1 VLSAVRGAPG
11 VCLVVGDVDTG
22 KSTFSE
28 ALGHRCV
35 RAGIRTALVDADL
48 GQSRLG
54 PPTTIAYEMLRGDA
68 PADSSAPGGRGAW
81 WFVGDTSPQYR
92 PLAAVVGTLR
102 MAQAAAASGAECS
115 IVDTC
120 GWVRG
125 SAAVA
130 LKEAKL
136 ALLRPRHVVALQR
149 GEELE
154 PILAPCRF
162 RRDMVVHRL
171 RPSPRVRPR
180 SQERRRA
187 HRQRMFAEHFADA
200 VEREFALD
208 AVVISGAPVL
218 CGRRAP
224 EHVRALAADAL
235 NADVVHA
242 EVVGDRLILVS
253 ESPPSADGLA
263 ALAEAFPEEQ
273 AEVYTTDE
281 FRGRIAGV
289 SDADGR
295 FVALAM
301 VTSIDFPARRLRL
314 RAPDL
319 PEPGPIGLTLGCLRV
334 APDFSELGRR
344 G

>member
-1 VLSAVRGAPG
+1 MREAPG

-28 ALGHRCV
+28 ALGHRCAQ
-35 RAGIRTALVDADL
+35 AGIRTALLDADL

-54 PPTTIAYEMLRGDA
+54 PPTTVAYEMLG
-68 PADSSAPGGRGAW
+68 ADVPPGASPSGGPGAW

-92 PLAAVVGTLR
+92 PLAALVGTVR
-102 MAQAAAASGAECS
+102 MAQAAGAAGAECL

-125 SAAVA
+125 SAAAA

-162 RRDMVVHRL
+162 RRDIVVHRL

-208 AVVISGAPVL
+208 AVAISGAPIL

-224 EHVRALAADAL
+224 AHVRALAADAL
-235 NADVVHA
+235 NARVMHV
-242 EVVGDRLILVS
+242 EVVGDRLTLVS
-253 ESPPSADGLA
+253 ESPPSAEDLQ
-263 ALAEAFPEEQ
+263 ALSEAFPEEQ
-273 AEVYTTDE
+273 TEVYTTDE

-289 SDADGR
+289 TDADGC
-295 FVALAM
+295 FIALAI
-301 VTSIDFPARRLRL
+301 VTSIDFSARRLRI
-314 RAPDL
+314 RAPGL
-319 PEPGPIGLTLGCLRV
+319 PEPGPIGLTLGSLRL
-334 APDFSELGRR
+334 ASDFSELGRR
-344 G
+344 A